1 MRLSTTTCLF
11 LTVSLLAFALSG
23 CRTTRN
29 FEKSEF
35 ERSVV
40 FMRDSVFFF
49 ISDTV
54 RIIERGDTVY
64 FIEKKET
71 TKEFHNFYRDTLRT
85 SDTLIVEKTT
95 ERPSVGQEG
104 MRDKRFPWFVAGVCV
119 CLFIIFAAKIVIKFY
134 TRK

>member
-1 MRLSTTTCLF
+1 MRSSITTCLL
-11 LTVSLLAFALSG
+11 LTISLLAFALSG
-23 CRTTRN
+23 CKTTSR
-29 FEKSEF
+29 FDRSEF

-85 SDTLIVEKTT
+85 ADTLIVEKTT
-95 ERPSVGQEG
+95 ERPSVGQAG
-104 MRDKRFPWFVAGVCV
+104 MKGKRFPWFVAGVCV

>member
-71 TKEFHNFYRDTLRT
+71 TKEFHNCYRDTIRT
-85 SDTLIVEKTT
+85 ADTLIIENTT
-95 ERPSVGQEG
+95 ERPSVGQAG
-104 MRDKRFPWFVAGVCV
+104 MRGKRFPWFVTGVCV
-119 CLFIIFAAKIVIKFY
+119 CLFFIFAVRIIKAIY
-134 TRK
+134 LRK

>member
-29 FEKSEF
+29 FENSEF

-71 TKEFHNFYRDTLRT
+71 TREYHNVYRDTLRT
-85 SDTLIVEKTT
+85 ADTLIVEKTT
-95 ERPSVGQEG
+95 EKPSVGQSG
-104 MRDKRFPWFVAGVCV
+104 MRGKRFTWFVAGVCV
-119 CLFIIFAAKIVIKFY
+119 CLFIIFAAKIVMKFY
-134 TRK
+134 TKR